1 MKEIEVVAA
10 IIQHQNKILCCQRR
24 ENKLQYLS
32 EKWEF
37 PGGKLEVGE
46 SREAGLLREIKEE
59 LTVDLDTTTLSF
71 FATLEAQADGEKE
84 GVTVKIVC
92 YQAKYTGTLAPDS
105 EIEELSWLGFSD
117 MSKCSLV
124 VKTIFE
130 ELYALNLIS

>member
-59 LTVDLDTTTLSF
+59 LNIEINSPK
-71 FATLEAQADGEKE
+71 FA
-84 GVTVKIVC
+84 VTVQHN
-92 YQAKYTGTLAPDS
+92 YPDFKLIMHCFTVNS
-105 EIEELSWLGFSD
+105 DDQKLELNAHKDAAWLSKNDLTNLDWAEADLPVVSFLTEES
-117 MSKCSLV
+117 
-124 VKTIFE
+124 
-130 ELYALNLIS
+130 